1 MIDALKLQ
9 RRPRTVSAIRTVIEL
24 VNSGG
29 PLAIHLR
36 EYDGQTARARWEESR
51 RPVTRGGAAP
61 AAIDLMPLR
70 GRRRA
75 GPGSVNGVNDDAV
88 RSQRRLRLL
97 RLRRRIAAVRRSVDG
112 HRHVL
117 ETTSRRHRV

>member
-1 MIDALKLQ
+1 M
-9 RRPRTVSAIRTVIEL
+9 
-24 VNSGG
+24 
-29 PLAIHLR
+29 
-36 EYDGQTARARWEESR
+36 
-51 RPVTRGGAAP
+51 TRGGAAP